1 MRRLDRRDGVL
12 VDELRQPI
20 ALEQHAEQVE
30 RRDMAL
36 EHHAIDE
43 EHRHAFVGLAH
54 RVEEDLLEQRRL
66 LAAFPHRFDDFGDID
81 LPRRHDRRDG
91 VLVDQLRLAVAAQQ
105 HREIVE
111 PGDDS
116 LKLDALHEEH
126 RHRRLRLAKR
136 VEERSEE
143 HTSELQSLMR
153 ISYAV
158 FCLKKKNKKT
168 HKYTISTQTYTYH
181 ITHVP

>member
-1 MRRLDRRDGVL
+1 
-12 VDELRQPI
+12 
-20 ALEQHAEQVE
+20 
-30 RRDMAL
+30 MAL

-116 LKLDALHEEH
+116 LKLDA
-126 RHRRLRLAKR
+126 
-136 VEERSEE
+136 RSEE

-158 FCLKKKNKKT
+158 FGLNKKIKL
-168 HKYTISTQTYTYH
+168 HKLI
-181 ITHVP
+181 